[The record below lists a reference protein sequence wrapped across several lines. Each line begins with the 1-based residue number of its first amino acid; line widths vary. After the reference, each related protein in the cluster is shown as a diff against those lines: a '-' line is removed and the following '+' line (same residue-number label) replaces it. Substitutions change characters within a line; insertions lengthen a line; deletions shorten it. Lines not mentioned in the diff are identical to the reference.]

1 MEQYWEFCRNWTTV
15 LLKNGSILL
24 ILVVLL
30 TTSST
35 YTNVD
40 RRNTFNKK
48 IDRHA
53 TYDNGIRNNSNM
65 TDIARQNYRRSLF
78 LDHENRI
85 VGGTP
90 VEEGEFP
97 FFTYPIGML
106 TCGATLIHP
115 EYVFRKYTKL
125 GMDNT

>member
-1 MEQYWEFCRNWTTV
+1 MEQYWEFCRKWTTV
-15 LLKNGSILL
+15 LLKNGSLL
-24 ILVVLL
+24 LVLVVLL
-30 TTSST
+30 TTS
-35 YTNVD
+35 YTNTHVF
-40 RRNTFNKK
+40 RRSTFNTNT
-48 IDRHA
+48 DRHP
-53 TYDNGIRNNSNM
+53 TYDNVMRNNASTIDISNF
-65 TDIARQNYRRSLF
+65 RRSLF

-115 EYVFRKYTKL
+115 EYAFE
-125 GMDNT
+125 NTPNS